1 MPQPCVS
8 DAAPAASWWLPSLF
22 DANKIKSMPGNHVLC
37 WLPTFAFMQLNLT
50 RERAPVCSSK
60 AEGICPRICNLQAK
74 QNSGLYVFKSGDAP
88 KNTKQIAN
96 LSVKRVKSGLILQPS
111 ILEMHRSAAKDCSA
125 RSRPSLHSHTAV
137 PQRHVKLSLCSADS
151 ALHFFGGGNPECDKM
166 PSTKKVPGP
175 SMARL

>member
-8 DAAPAASWWLPSLF
+8 DATPAASWWLPSLF

-60 AEGICPRICNLQAK
+60 AEGICPRICNRKAK

-96 LSVKRVKSGLILQPS
+96 LSVNQSVGGRQT
-111 ILEMHRSAAKDCSA
+111 ECAYASAIYTGWNNIWPYA
-125 RSRPSLHSHTAV
+125 
-137 PQRHVKLSLCSADS
+137 
-151 ALHFFGGGNPECDKM
+151 FEC
-166 PSTKKVPGP
+166 G
-175 SMARL
+175 ARLNNKQSNDKPFL